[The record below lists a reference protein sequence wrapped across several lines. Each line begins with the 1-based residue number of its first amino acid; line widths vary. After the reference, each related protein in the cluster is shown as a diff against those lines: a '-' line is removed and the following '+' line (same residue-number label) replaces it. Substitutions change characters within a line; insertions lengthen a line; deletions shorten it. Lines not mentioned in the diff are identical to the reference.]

1 MRKALITTFTV
12 GLFFFAASGWGQTNK
27 CDLTGDGKVDTA
39 DIQAAI
45 NMSLG
50 IAPCTATVAG
60 ANVCNVIVVQRVVNA
75 SQGASC
81 FTSTGLHVVALT
93 WAASTGATNYQVWR
107 GTSAGGETLLASS
120 VATTSYTD
128 NTVVSGT
135 TYYYVVKAVDSSN
148 NISPSSSEVQ
158 AVIPVP

>member
-1 MRKALITTFTV
+1 MSELEKKTGSPRTGKTLWLELLTSGRNLRMRKALIGTFTA

-75 SQGASC
+75 SQGAGC

-93 WAASTGATNYQVWR
+93 WA
-107 GTSAGGETLLASS
+107 
-120 VATTSYTD
+120 
-128 NTVVSGT
+128 
-135 TYYYVVKAVDSSN
+135 
-148 NISPSSSEVQ
+148 
-158 AVIPVP
+158 